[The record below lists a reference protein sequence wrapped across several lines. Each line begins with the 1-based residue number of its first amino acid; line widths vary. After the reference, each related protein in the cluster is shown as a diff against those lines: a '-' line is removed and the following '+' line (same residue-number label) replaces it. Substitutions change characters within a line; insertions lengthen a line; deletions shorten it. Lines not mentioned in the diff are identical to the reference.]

1 MSLKI
6 HQINSLVVDK
16 YFQIRHT
23 NITKPILLEN
33 NHIAIR
39 KQLIQNNGNKV
50 NISLGKVVFP

>member
-16 YFQIRHT
+16 SFQIRHT

-33 NHIAIR
+33 NRIAIR
-39 KQLIQNNGNKV
+39 QQLIENNGNKV
-50 NISLGKVVFP
+50 NISLEKQ

>member
-1 MSLKI
+1 MDILKI
-6 HQINSLVVDK
+6 HQINSHAVDE

-23 NITKPILLEN
+23 NITKPILLQN

-50 NISLGKVVFP
+50 NISLGKQ